1 MHYLVQS
8 YRHLHKAT
16 QKLVNV
22 YSPHICLNHLS
33 IKDNATEKEIYK
45 NIEILKSYYI
55 SPEYA
60 YLMNSK
66 K

>member
-1 MHYLVQS
+1 MSSLVIL

-22 YSPHICLNHLS
+22 YSPNICLNHLS
-33 IKDNATEKEIYK
+33 IKDNATDKEIHNK
-45 NIEILKSYYI
+45 LKILQGYYN

-60 YLMNSK
+60 YLIK
-66 K
+66 